1 MMALLLVQTIFQLHA
16 FEAGHVEMKDKQIL
30 MHSGV
35 RIDQEFGSLRAER
48 VEGSIGGQNMPV
60 SLQCHGAVELKI
72 KEGGVLKSPFV
83 MIDST
88 THLAECFSQNG
99 ARVSYEDPD
108 GDYRLQSDKLQLE
121 FMEKAPWVQRIIA
134 EGDVEC
140 LSSKG
145 DSLRGSRAIMEGHLE
160 AVKLE
165 GPCRLRTA
173 SGEEVASAFAEV
185 DLKAKQATLTGKSV
199 LSIYGEDPRTIRA
212 FGTVQLS
219 KDRLTIESPV
229 ENGKVPE
236 TLQVHLEDRK
246 GDIYADK
253 AELLYEEIK
262 GKMVPQKLI
271 LTGNVRLIYQS
282 HYALAD
288 RGEVDFAKRELYL
301 QAVNRKG
308 VLFYDQLNKMQASAP
323 GMKVTIDPQT
333 DQVKMQGI
341 GTMRLQFKE
350 EEYLEFKKRF
360 LIDGF

>member
-1 MMALLLVQTIFQLHA
+1 MIALLLVQTIFQLQA

-35 RIDQEFGSLRAER
+35 RIDQEFGSLTAER
-48 VEGSIGGQNMPV
+48 VEGFIGGQNLPV
-60 SLQCHGAVELKI
+60 SLQCHGDVELKI
-72 KEGGVLKSPFV
+72 KEGGVLQSPFV
-83 MIDST
+83 TIDST
-88 THLAECFSQNG
+88 THLAECFSQDG
-99 ARVSYEDPD
+99 ARVSYTDSV

-121 FMEKAPWVQRIIA
+121 FLEKAPWVQRIIA

-140 LSSKG
+140 LSLKG
-145 DSLRGSRAIMEGHLE
+145 DSLRGSRAVMEGPLN

-173 SGEEVASAFAEV
+173 SGEEVTSAFAEV
-185 DLKAKQATLTGKSV
+185 DLKAKQATLTGKTV
-199 LSIYGEDPRTIRA
+199 VSIYGEDPRTIRA
-212 FGTVQLS
+212 FGVVRMA
-219 KDRLTIESPV
+219 KDRLTIDSPL
-229 ENGKVPE
+229 ERGEVPE
-236 TLQVHLEDRK
+236 ALQVHLEDRK
-246 GDIYADK
+246 GDIYANQV
-253 AELLYEEIK
+253 ELVYEEVK
-262 GKMVPQKLI
+262 GKLVPKKLI

-288 RGEVDFAKRELYL
+288 LGEVDFAKHELIL
-301 QAVNRKG
+301 RALDRKG

-323 GMKVTIDPQT
+323 AMRVTIDPQN